1 MKRDS
6 KRKINYL
13 VVSIFVL
20 VIFATTVAY
29 AAVTQRLTVSG
40 EVNRKGGTWN
50 IYMSNPV
57 LYQKTGSAGSS
68 ELELVDSTTWHVS
81 AYLTEPGDSIVYTF
95 VVNNAGTIDAK
106 LSSWNFVNSSSFQS
120 LINQGIISANITYN
134 DGTALNTTNVLSAKG
149 SNTLKLTLKYN
160 EAITTD
166 DQFISFNLKLVYTQS
181 AT

>member
-1 MKRDS
+1 M
-6 KRKINYL
+6 
-13 VVSIFVL
+13 
-20 VIFATTVAY
+20 
-29 AAVTQRLTVSG
+29 
-40 EVNRKGGTWN
+40 
-50 IYMSNPV
+50 
-57 LYQKTGSAGSS
+57 
-68 ELELVDSTTWHVS
+68 
-81 AYLTEPGDSIVYTF
+81 
-95 VVNNAGTIDAK
+95 NNAGTIDAK

-134 DGTALNTTNVLSAKG
+134 DGTSLNTTNVLSAKG